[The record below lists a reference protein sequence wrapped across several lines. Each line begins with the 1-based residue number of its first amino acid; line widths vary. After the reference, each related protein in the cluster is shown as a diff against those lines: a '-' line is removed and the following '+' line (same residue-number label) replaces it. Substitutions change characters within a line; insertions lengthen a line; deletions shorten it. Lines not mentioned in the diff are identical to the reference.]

1 MKNIFILIF
10 ILSCFL
16 ACNKEYKQGEQSLT
30 RVSNLRLV
38 SVEINGHKSNLILD
52 SGAGTTILD
61 TDFARSK
68 DIHIF
73 KVDSEFAGIGG
84 TSNAYSTERFKMVLL
99 GDTFNYS
106 SKALNLSEVRYK
118 FRESG
123 YNIHGILGGDILS
136 SKGCII
142 DYNINTLICNKL

>member
-10 ILSCFL
+10 IISCLL

-30 RVSNLRLV
+30 RTSNLRLV
-38 SVEINGHKSNLILD
+38 SVEINGHKANLILD
-52 SGAGTTILD
+52 SGAGSTVLD

-73 KVDSEFAGIGG
+73 KIDSEFAGIGG
-84 TSNAYSTERFKMVLL
+84 TSSAYSTERFKMVLL

-123 YNIHGILGGDILS
+123 HSVHGILGGDILV
-136 SKGCII
+136 SKGCVI
-142 DYNINTLICNKL
+142 DYNINTLTCNKL

>member
-1 MKNIFILIF
+1 MMRNTLLYFIAAL
-10 ILSCFL
+10 LVSCS
-16 ACNKEYKQGEQSLT
+16 KEYKQGEQSLT

-52 SGAGTTILD
+52 SGAGATILD

-84 TSNAYSTERFKMVLL
+84 TSSAYSTERFKMVLL

-123 YNIHGILGGDILS
+123 YNIHGILGGDILI

-142 DYNINTLICNKL
+142 DYNMNTLICNKL